1 MNENETSQS
10 MLSGLEGCTL
20 HRRTPY
26 GMANVSMTQLS
37 IARHY
42 GGIKY
47 QGDDY
52 TYFHE
57 SDELVR
63 DDVLKWKTAARIE
76 RETSQTHFNL

>member
-1 MNENETSQS
+1 MNDNETPQS

-26 GMANVSMTQLS
+26 GMASVSMSQLS

-47 QGDDY
+47 KGDDY
-52 TYFHE
+52 TYFPV

-63 DDVLKWKTAARIE
+63 DDVLKWKTAESIE
-76 RETSQTHFNL
+76 QETSQASFNL